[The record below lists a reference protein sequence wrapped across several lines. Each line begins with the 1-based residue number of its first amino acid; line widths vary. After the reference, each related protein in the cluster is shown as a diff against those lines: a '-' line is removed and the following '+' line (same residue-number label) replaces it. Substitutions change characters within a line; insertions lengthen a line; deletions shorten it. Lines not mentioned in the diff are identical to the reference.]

1 MKFEFVLVFTLSIIG
16 LSMLIVLYRIIKGP
30 SIADRVV
37 GLDLLM
43 ASTLAFLAVFA
54 MLSKSAVFL
63 DAGIVLSLI
72 AFIGTIAFAYYLQ
85 VRRKNE

>member
-1 MKFEFVLVFTLSIIG
+1 MNFEFVLIFTLSIIG

-54 MLSKSAVFL
+54 MLSESAVFL

-85 VRRKNE
+85 IRRKNE